1 MADNNITLTDKA
13 AEHVKGFL
21 AKSDNAL
28 GLRVGVKPTGCSG
41 SQYVIEAADAINDDD
56 NRIESKGITI
66 IVNDISMRYLKG
78 LELDFIREGL
88 NSRLQFNNPN
98 VTDTCGCGE
107 SFTIDPKH
115 AENEL

>member
-1 MADNNITLTDKA
+1 MAENNITLTDKA

-21 AKSDNAL
+21 AKSDHAL

-41 SQYVIEAADAINDDD
+41 NQYVIEAADAMNDDD
-56 NRIESKGITI
+56 TRFESNGITL
-66 IVNDISMRYLKG
+66 IVNELSMRYLQG
-78 LELDFIREGL
+78 LELDYVREGL
-88 NSRLQFNNPN
+88 NFRLQFNNPN

-115 AENEL
+115 TENE